1 MSVERVLLQMLYP
14 RPLVPFRTGFFILQL
29 RSAGYA
35 ASSRLARLLGWVSRA
50 FDSPIGPDAVRHSAS
65 VYQLGSDSGVDD
77 THGRAMFKESLPIA
91 YDAPADLKKWPSL
104 NNQRLNGRPP
114 YLVYNGTLAD
124 CIKLLLAKPIKQI
137 SLYDIVTEPQPIFER
152 PVLSPADAAE
162 IAMRKDFP
170 KG

>member
-1 MSVERVLLQMLYP
+1 
-14 RPLVPFRTGFFILQL
+14 
-29 RSAGYA
+29 
-35 ASSRLARLLGWVSRA
+35 LAFRA
-50 FDSPIGPDAVRHSAS
+50 FDGRIRPDAVRRSAS
-65 VYQLGSDSGVDD
+65 VYQVGSDSAVDD

>member
-1 MSVERVLLQMLYP
+1 MFPSL
-14 RPLVPFRTGFFILQL
+14 
-29 RSAGYA
+29 
-35 ASSRLARLLGWVSRA
+35 
-50 FDSPIGPDAVRHSAS
+50 FDSPIGPDAVRRSAS

-77 THGRAMFKESLPIA
+77 TTHGRAMFKESLPIA